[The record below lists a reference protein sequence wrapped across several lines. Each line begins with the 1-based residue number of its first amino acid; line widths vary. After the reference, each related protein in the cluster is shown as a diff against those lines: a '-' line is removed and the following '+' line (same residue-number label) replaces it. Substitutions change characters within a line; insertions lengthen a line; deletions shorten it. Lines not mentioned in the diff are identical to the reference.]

1 VALRLTI
8 ALLMLVVTAAIAG
21 RRVAWLAKL
30 IRSGRPAP
38 GRWDGIEKRL
48 QAQLV
53 EVFGQR
59 RLLRWSVP
67 GVAHFLTF
75 WGFIVLGLT
84 IIEAY
89 GALVIDKDF
98 AFPFFGHARWLG
110 FLEDFFAVAVLLG
123 LITFAILRL
132 RQAPAREHRA
142 SRFYGSH
149 TRAAWVILGMI
160 TLVVVT
166 LLLYRGAQ
174 YNTGHFPWGR
184 SKAPFASYVVSRIL
198 GDGAYNQGVET
209 FFLLA
214 QMAVIFGFMII
225 VVYSKHLHIALAP
238 LNVTTKRLPDALGPL
253 LPVADAE
260 GKPIDF
266 SDVENLS
273 EDTQFGKGKIEDF
286 TWKGYLDFSTC
297 TECGR
302 CQSQCP
308 AWNTGK
314 PLSPKLLIMDLRDH
328 LFAKAPYL
336 IGGKSVSD
344 GATATG
350 HEPHGAHVPESGFAR
365 IEGSGPDQAVRPLVG
380 DLASGGV
387 IDPDVLWSCTT
398 CGACVEQCP
407 VDIEHIDHIVDMRR
421 YQVLIESA
429 FPSEAGVMLRNIENK
444 GNPWGLSEK
453 AREEWTDGLAFEV
466 RRAVPGEKLPAEVEY
481 LFWVG
486 CAGALED
493 RSKKVTRAF
502 AELLH
507 TADVEFAILGAGETC
522 TGDPA
527 RRLGNEFLFQMQAMQ
542 NVETLNSITRAAP
555 LKIVATCPHCFNT
568 LANEYPQLDG
578 HFDVVHHTQLL
589 GRLVEEGRLTP
600 VEPVDK
606 KITYHDPCYLG
617 RHNKVYTPP
626 REVLGAIPEL
636 KAEEMHRCKE
646 RGFCCGAG
654 GARMWMEEKIGKR
667 VNVER
672 TEEALGLDPD
682 LISTACPFCMVML
695 SDAVTAKQAEGA
707 AREDVAVLDV
717 AQILQQS
724 LGTPS

>member
-1 VALRLTI
+1 
-8 ALLMLVVTAAIAG
+8 
-21 RRVAWLAKL
+21 
-30 IRSGRPAP
+30 
-38 GRWDGIEKRL
+38 
-48 QAQLV
+48 
-53 EVFGQR
+53 
-59 RLLRWSVP
+59 
-67 GVAHFLTF
+67 
-75 WGFIVLGLT
+75 
-84 IIEAY
+84 
-89 GALVIDKDF
+89 
-98 AFPFFGHARWLG
+98 
-110 FLEDFFAVAVLLG
+110 
-123 LITFAILRL
+123 
-132 RQAPAREHRA
+132 
-142 SRFYGSH
+142 
-149 TRAAWVILGMI
+149 
-160 TLVVVT
+160 
-166 LLLYRGAQ
+166 
-174 YNTGHFPWGR
+174 
-184 SKAPFASYVVSRIL
+184 
-198 GDGAYNQGVET
+198 
-209 FFLLA
+209 
-214 QMAVIFGFMII
+214 
-225 VVYSKHLHIALAP
+225 
-238 LNVTTKRLPDALGPL
+238 
-253 LPVADAE
+253 
-260 GKPIDF
+260 
-266 SDVENLS
+266 VENLS
-273 EDTQFGKGKIEDF
+273 EDTQFGRGKIEDF
-286 TWKGYLDFSTC
+286 TWKGYLDFTTC

-314 PLSPKLLIMDLRDH
+314 PLSPKLVIMDLRDH

-336 IGGKSVSD
+336 IGGKSVPSD
-344 GATATG
+344 AKVEA
-350 HEPHGAHVPESGFAR
+350 HESHVPESGFGR
-365 IEGSGPDQAVRPLVG
+365 VTGSGPEQAIRPLVG
-380 DLASGGV
+380 DQASGGV

-429 FPSEAGVMLRNIENK
+429 FPSEAGVMLRNIENR
-444 GNPWGLSEK
+444 GNPWGLSER
-453 AREEWTDGLAFEV
+453 AREDWLDGLGFDV
-466 RRAVPGEKLPAEVEY
+466 RRAVPGTPLDADIEY
-481 LFWVG
+481 LYWVG

-493 RSKKVTRAF
+493 RSRKVTRAF

-507 TADVEFAILGAGETC
+507 TAGVEFAVLGSAETC

-527 RRLGNEFLFQMQAMQ
+527 RRLGNEFLFQMQGMQ

-589 GRLVEEGRLTP
+589 GRLVAERRLTP

-626 REVLGAIPEL
+626 REVLESIPAL
-636 KAEEMHRCKE
+636 RTEEMHRCKD

-667 VNVER
+667 VNIER

-682 LISTACPFCMVML
+682 VISTACPYCMVML
-695 SDAVTAKQAEGA
+695 SDAVVAKQAEGA

-724 LGTPS
+724 LR